1 MWSPSCL
8 LRATTLIC
16 VLSGHYPQRTRS
28 NKRLVCLDHTFR
40 QVLTSSIPV
49 SVTPSILLQTHL
61 EFFGWSLT
69 LKVAVDAWSFR
80 NGQITDHNGFS
91 V

>member
-8 LRATTLIC
+8 LRATSTKLIC

-61 EFFGWSLT
+61 EFFGWSLA
-69 LKVAVDAWSFR
+69 LRVGRGGLVVPKRSDY
-80 NGQITDHNGFS
+80 NGFS